1 MTLLA
6 HLVCSSGKG
15 GWGCGKCY
23 GGGLRSVGRPWIL
36 IVKLPVGAVAIR
48 LVNFRLV
55 PAMAEALLSQRDL
68 VSLEGPLVNAQLPAN
83 LLDNGC
89 ANTQL
94 LAHFLLR
101 HVEVALQHSA
111 RNDNGRTIAAKLVLP
126 GLPAREDGDIVP
138 ALQHV
143 PAVLAHL
150 LIRLSAKPSVLYR
163 GTGHRPFNANSVLH
177 NVVAGKPLLGSRPLA
192 LLVAAGAQG
201 IWYLHSLAVPRQ
213 QIERALVRRLRRG
226 LAAVLSLAAFVPQAR
241 EARVVGRD
249 DILLMLL

>member
-1 MTLLA
+1 
-6 HLVCSSGKG
+6 
-15 GWGCGKCY
+15 
-23 GGGLRSVGRPWIL
+23 
-36 IVKLPVGAVAIR
+36 
-48 LVNFRLV
+48 
-55 PAMAEALLSQRDL
+55 MAEALLSQRDF

-89 ANTQL
+89 ANTLQSTKSVSVRHCCTTRHVERMQTCEQMQTPARNRAHQL

-111 RNDNGRTIAAKLVLP
+111 RNDDGRTIAAKLVLP
-126 GLPAREDGDIVP
+126 SLPAREDGDIVT

-201 IWYLHSLAVPRQ
+201 I
-213 QIERALVRRLRRG
+213 
-226 LAAVLSLAAFVPQAR
+226 
-241 EARVVGRD
+241 
-249 DILLMLL
+249 